1 MNKLHFSKEKIDME
15 YKVVKIEGLTIFCG
29 KNNIGKILFTKYVLS
44 EIKPPDE
51 LRIFEYPENS
61 LHPELQIEKAK
72 TIIDMVKNNEN
83 VLVLTHSTYILSALL
98 HFVKKDNLV
107 DKYNLYWFEKDDD
120 AGIRITEKTKNE
132 SYVFDTFAEPMRKI
146 LFDS

>member
-61 LHPELQIEKAK
+61 LHPELQIEKATYDGARQEAVEALK
-72 TIIDMVKNNEN
+72 AIAQGVSRTANIVKEMPDEMINKMGGKEN
-83 VLVLTHSTYILSALL
+83 VWKAYEDETFYTSTI
-98 HFVKKDNLV
+98 
-107 DKYNLYWFEKDDD
+107 
-120 AGIRITEKTKNE
+120 
-132 SYVFDTFAEPMRKI
+132 
-146 LFDS
+146 